1 MRYLIFAADYGEVSL
16 RDEETGPTTGS
27 ELGLPRGL
35 VADLTAW
42 NERYQPVIPAD
53 INERRADP
61 MASLIDELD
70 RTGVELAERIADA
83 IDDEA
88 KVRYYSEGL
97 LRAVT

>member
-1 MRYLIFAADYGEVSL
+1 MRYLTLSADCGEASL
-16 RDEETGPTTGS
+16 QDEATGPTTGS
-27 ELGLPRGL
+27 ELGLPSDL

-42 NERYQPVIPAD
+42 NARYQSVIPAD
-53 INERRADP
+53 IDERRAGP

-70 RTGVELAERIADA
+70 RTGIELAKRIADS

-97 LRAVT
+97 LRHVT